1 MTSSGSAR
9 TSRPNWTSC
18 ARSWGRTPASTCGS
32 GGRSGCGPPGGRS
45 TTRTR
50 SSRSSPFW
58 KRPSRNSG
66 SRGARS
72 IPEVVM
78 LGNKDAVATIAVKD
92 LAAARQFYEGTLGLR
107 LLDTEGQ
114 EVLVFRSGNSRV
126 NVYRSGYAG
135 SNQATAVTWAVGDEL
150 EALVRGL

>member
-1 MTSSGSAR
+1 
-9 TSRPNWTSC
+9 
-18 ARSWGRTPASTCGS
+18 
-32 GGRSGCGPPGGRS
+32 
-45 TTRTR
+45 
-50 SSRSSPFW
+50 
-58 KRPSRNSG
+58 
-66 SRGARS
+66 
-72 IPEVVM
+72 M

-150 EALVRGL
+150 EALVRGLKAKGVKFEQYDIPGMTRTGDIHVCGNMKAAWFKDPDGNILNLVSG